1 MNGPLI
7 ELRHVEKRF
16 GHGASELKVLEDIN
30 LAVNRDE
37 IVAILGPSGSG
48 KSTLLRIMAGL
59 IEPLSGE
66 VLCMGKPLKG
76 PNPKVAMVFQTFAI
90 FPWLTV
96 LENVELGLLRSGL
109 DEEERRQRA
118 LEMIDMIGLDG
129 FESAYPKEISGGM
142 RQRVGFARA
151 LAVNPEILL
160 MDEAFSGLDVLTAEN
175 LRRDLLDLWE
185 EHRIPT
191 KAIVVVTHNI
201 EEAAFLA
208 SRIVLLSRDP
218 GRVIAEIPNTVS
230 GMDRRDPRFLSM
242 VDSIY
247 SILTR
252 KEMKPKIAAAERRQ
266 IPMAPVGAMTGFIE
280 LLRDLGS
287 KADLPEVA
295 HDLLLEYDDLLP
307 LVEAAEMLGFARV
320 EGGDVELTEV
330 GERFA
335 DADVLERKE
344 IFRAQALSAVPEL
357 KRMIKV
363 LESKR
368 NHRMPKD
375 FFVEILE
382 KHLTPAEALHR
393 VETLIDWG
401 RYAEILSYD
410 EDTGQVFL
418 EDAANSDGDLTGF
431 KRES

>member
-7 ELRHVEKRF
+7 ELRHVEKKF
-16 GHGASELKVLEDIN
+16 GHGTSELKVLEDIN
-30 LAVNRDE
+30 LVVNRDE
-37 IVAILGPSGSG
+37 IVAVLGPSGSG

-59 IEPLSGE
+59 IEPSAGE
-66 VLCMGKPLKG
+66 VLCMGKLLKG

-96 LENVELGLLRSGL
+96 LENVELGLLRSSL

-230 GMDRRDPRFLSM
+230 GMDRQDPRFLSM

-252 KEMKPKIAAAERRQ
+252 KEMKPKIAAVERRE

-335 DADVLERKE
+335 DAGVLERKE

-357 KRMIKV
+357 KRMIRV

-368 NHRMPKD
+368 NRRMPKD

-401 RYAEILSYD
+401 RYAEILYYD

-418 EDAANSDGDLTGF
+418 EDATNSDGDVTRF
-431 KRES
+431 NRNS

>member
-16 GHGASELKVLEDIN
+16 GHGTSELKVLEDIN

-59 IEPLSGE
+59 IEPSSGE

-230 GMDRRDPRFLSM
+230 GMDRHDPRFLSM

-252 KEMKPKIAAAERRQ
+252 KEMKPKIAAVERRE

-295 HDLLLEYDDLLP
+295 RDLLLEYDDLLP

-357 KRMIKV
+357 KRMIRV

-368 NHRMPKD
+368 NRRMPKD

-401 RYAEILSYD
+401 RYAEVLYYD

-418 EDAANSDGDLTGF
+418 EDTANSDRDGTRF
-431 KRES
+431 SRKS

>member
-7 ELRHVEKRF
+7 ELRHVEKKF
-16 GHGASELKVLEDIN
+16 GHGTSELKVLEDIN
-30 LAVNRDE
+30 LVVNRDE

-59 IEPLSGE
+59 IEPSAGE
-66 VLCMGKPLKG
+66 VLCMGKLLKG

-230 GMDRRDPRFLSM
+230 GMDRQDPRFLSM

-252 KEMKPKIAAAERRQ
+252 KEMKPKIAAVERRE

-295 HDLLLEYDDLLP
+295 RDLLLEYDDLLP
-307 LVEAAEMLGFARV
+307 LVEAAEMLGLARV

-357 KRMIKV
+357 KRMIRV

-368 NHRMPKD
+368 NRRMPKD

-401 RYAEILSYD
+401 RYAEILYYD

-418 EDAANSDGDLTGF
+418 EDAMDSNRDVT
-431 KRES
+431 